1 MLKKLLSL
9 ALPMVASVC
18 MAQSDT
24 PVLSFG
30 VMTDLHNQQTLISGD
45 VSNVQLRGTVKDVLA
60 KIKTDENLDLLVLN
74 GDFTSDV
81 TIPYENWLRVRE
93 LIVEGTRGIFPEGAK
108 TPVLYCNGNHE
119 YEVANFD
126 NLPKPYNA
134 GDFYSSPMKTDIGEL
149 SPSDCFYEFADNGS
163 NEPMKLLAAY
173 HYVIKGFDF
182 VVLNTGKHFFKYAWD
197 YQYSLE
203 SVQWVA
209 DKLAEI
215 HAANPSKT
223 VFFLSHLPFSDSKS
237 MSNANK
243 GLKDCEATT
252 LLKQTLS
259 SYPNLV
265 HVYGHDHGSDNAF
278 IRTETAQRV
287 TNYNTVG
294 EVCSETDAPY
304 TNYTHYLKNAATG
317 KYLGRTADADN
328 IETYA
333 EKMGITI
340 TASDENQGEYSVAIN
355 TSVEQKNLYIG
366 RNGRFSGNSAQKY
379 LQIFEVVSNE
389 GGTAKG
395 RLAASGVLE
404 DGKSYIIVGVSSNV
418 CYACTNEIYGSGS
431 SQRLVGAE
439 VSVSG
444 DEVTYVDADPA
455 DGHTAIWNMEV
466 ESKTVAPSFV
476 SAFAGSMRYYSN
488 SINSSSTVNNSS
500 IAQALMVYVYQDSV
514 VLQMK
519 NYAQTGQLTTS
530 INIAE
535 TPAPYVIRRSVVGNG
550 VATRTVSVE
559 AANDK
564 QGSVTIKSPAAEG
577 ASVTTD
583 ERVVVEAVP
592 AEKFT
597 FKAWEDGAGNVVDT
611 GNPYTYNGT
620 ADITLVATF
629 SATDYPML
637 THSFSVGDKQE
648 NRFLDRVTYTVGGET
663 KEIFNLDLGKDE
675 LSAFP
680 ENVNIE
686 NGGNAL
692 ISYLEPVIEVQ
703 KGATSFDLTCY
714 STHNNITVDG
724 VTYKNN
730 MTWVNQAAYVDWNCD
745 FDFNDADELYEAT
758 DITGTSSST
767 NPPTHVFRLDNG
779 YTRTFA
785 IPEGIE
791 PGLYRMYVVYGQ
803 EEQKLKWTF
812 EELFITNNIGA
823 GNAYEFTIKVCAEAR
838 TVSVR
843 SSDETQGSVSILSP
857 EAEGNSISTGDPV
870 VVEAVPANGD
880 LAFEAWVDGEGN
892 TVSVENPYTYG
903 GTTDITLIAK
913 FKEKI
918 YPRLTHSWSKNDQQ
932 NRFLDRITYT
942 VGDKSGEIFNLNLGK
957 EMLSAFPEGINI
969 EDGGS
974 AMISYLEPAIEVP
987 QGESGFDLTCYSTHF
1002 TIQTSAGAYKNN
1014 MTWTSQAVY
1023 VDWNCDG
1030 DFLDANEL
1038 YDVTT
1043 VEKTSSSNNNHPFRL
1058 DQGYTRT
1065 VSIPEGIQSGEYRMY
1080 IVYGEDAGHN
1090 WTFNDLWT
1098 TNNIY
1103 GGNAY
1108 ELTLKV
1114 SGNETDIESV
1124 VAEPSENTPVYDL
1137 SGRRVLA
1144 PVKGGI
1150 YIKNGKKFIVK

>member
-1 MLKKLLSL
+1 MFKKLLSL

-18 MAQSDT
+18 MAQTDT

-45 VSNVQLRGTVKDVLA
+45 VSSVQLRGTVKDVLA

-182 VVLNTGKHFFKYAWD
+182 VVLNTGKYFFKYAWD

-215 HAANPSKT
+215 HAANPNKT

-252 LLKQTLS
+252 LLKSTLAN
-259 SYPNLV
+259 YPNIV
-265 HVYGHDHGSDNAF
+265 HVYGHDHGSDNAY

-287 TNYNTVG
+287 TQYDTKGNL
-294 EVCSETDAPY
+294 CTDPSATSY
-304 TNYTHYLKNAATG
+304 VHYLKSAVTG
-317 KYLGRTADADN
+317 QYLGRTADANN

-333 EKMGITI
+333 EKMGTTI
-340 TASDENQGEYSVAIN
+340 TASDENPGEYSVVLH

-366 RNGRFSGNSAQKY
+366 TNGRYSGNAKTGWFKVY
-379 LQIFEVVSNE
+379 EVSSNE
-389 GGTAKG
+389 NGTAKG
-395 RLAASGVLE
+395 KLAAGGVLE
-404 DGKSYIIVGVSSNV
+404 DGKSYIIVGEKSSKY
-418 CYACTNEIYGSGS
+418 YACTNEIYGSGS
-431 SQRLVGAE
+431 GQRLVGAE
-439 VSVSG
+439 VTIDG
-444 DEVTYVDADPA
+444 DEVTYVDEDPT
-455 DGHTAIWNMEV
+455 DNNTAIWNMEV
-466 ESKTVAPSFV
+466 EAVVPSFH
-476 SAFAGSMRYYSN
+476 SAFAGSMRYYNN
-488 SINSSSTVNNSS
+488 SINGGSTVANSS
-500 IAQALMVYVYQDSV
+500 IAQALMIYVYQDSV

-519 NYAQTGQLTTS
+519 NYAQTGQVASTVTL
-530 INIAE
+530 AE
-535 TPAPYVIRRSVVGNG
+535 TPAPYVIERTVVGNG
-550 VATRTVSVE
+550 VASRTVSVE
-559 AANDK
+559 AANAA
-564 QGSVTIKSPAAEG
+564 QGTVTIKSPVTEST
-577 ASVTTD
+577 SVTTD
-583 ERVVVEAVP
+583 ERVVVEATP
-592 AEKFT
+592 SEKAV
-597 FKAWEDGAGNVVDT
+597 FKAWEDGEGNVVST
-611 GNPYTYNGT
+611 SNPYTYNGT

-629 SATDYPML
+629 AATEYPVL
-637 THSFSVGDKQE
+637 THSFSKNDQQ

-663 KEIFNLDLGKDE
+663 KEIFNLDLGKE
-675 LSAFP
+675 MLSAFP

-686 NGGNAL
+686 DGGNAL

-703 KGATSFDLTCY
+703 QGATSFDLTCY
-714 STHNNITVDG
+714 STHYSITVG
-724 VTYKNN
+724 EQLYKNN
-730 MTWVNQAAYVDWNCD
+730 MTWTNQIAFVDWNCD
-745 FDFNDADELYEAT
+745 FDFNDANELYAAT
-758 DITGTSSST
+758 EIENSSSST
-767 NPPTHVFRLDNG
+767 NPPTHVFRLDAG

-785 IPEGIE
+785 VPADIQ
-791 PGLYRMYVVYGQ
+791 PGTYRMYVVYGQ
-803 EEQKLKWTF
+803 EANNWTF
-812 EELFITNNIGA
+812 DQLFTTNNIYA
-823 GNAYEFTIKVCAEAR
+823 GNAYEFTVKVCANAR
-838 TVSVR
+838 TVSVQ
-843 SSDETQGSVSILSP
+843 SSDETQGSVSIISP
-857 EAEGNSISTGDPV
+857 EAEGSSISTGDPV
-870 VVEAVPANGD
+870 VVEAIPANSE
-880 LAFEAWVDGEGN
+880 LVFEAWVDGEGN
-892 TVSVENPYTYG
+892 VVSTENPYTYG
-903 GTTDITLIAK
+903 GTADITLIAK
-913 FKEKI
+913 FKEKV
-918 YPRLTHSWSKNDQQ
+918 YPRLTHSWSKVDQQ

-942 VGDKSGEIFNLNLGK
+942 AGANTGEIFNLDLGK
-957 EMLSAFPEGINI
+957 EMLSAFPENINI

-987 QGESGFDLTCYSTHF
+987 QGESGFDLTCYSTHYSI
-1002 TIQTSAGAYKNN
+1002 TVDGQLYKNN
-1014 MTWTSQAVY
+1014 MTWVNQAVY

-1030 DFLDANEL
+1030 DFLDAKEL
-1038 YDVTT
+1038 YDVTSIT
-1043 VEKTSSSNNNHPFRL
+1043 GTSSSTNPPTHVFRL
-1058 DQGYTRT
+1058 DAGYTRT
-1065 VSIPEGIQSGEYRMY
+1065 IAIPEGVELGEYRMY
-1080 IVYGEDAGHN
+1080 VVYGENVGHN
-1090 WTFNDLWT
+1090 WTFDDLWT

-1108 ELTLKV
+1108 ELTIKV
-1114 SGNETDIESV
+1114 TGNEAGVEGV
-1124 VAEPSENTPVYDL
+1124 VAEPSEKAMIYDL